1 MKRPVAAAL
10 GVAVLVAS
18 LVGGHVTAGEKETH
32 WDVTGVC
39 ASSSE
44 VYFREFGFFWSKAQM
59 DEGLAGWGQRC
70 DARLDGKLHT
80 LVIKLEIDTI
90 IPLP

>member
-1 MKRPVAAAL
+1 MKRTMAAGL
-10 GVAVLVAS
+10 GVAVLIAS
-18 LVGGHVTAGEKETH
+18 LVGGHVIAGEKETH

-59 DEGLAGWGQRC
+59 DEAVVGWAQRC
-70 DARLDGKLHT
+70 DSRLDGKLHM
-80 LVIKLEIDTI
+80 LAIKLEIDPI